1 MGTDGPELT
10 TSTPRT
16 GAPLSP
22 PDIPGQQPQPVR
34 STSAPPSGTS
44 PWHLFPAGPPSS
56 PGTQPRQSC
65 VSVNRQ
71 LPTGLGGAL

>member
-22 PDIPGQQPQPVR
+22 PDIPGPQPQPVR
-34 STSAPPSGTS
+34 STCSPPSGTS
-44 PWHLFPAGPPSS
+44 PWHLFPRGLLPPLAPS
-56 PGTQPRQSC
+56 PTKAVCQ
-65 VSVNRQ
+65 
-71 LPTGLGGAL
+71 